1 MLTYHYYWLEAM
13 ALGYALTKLR
23 IFPMGKTQGEKKKY

>member
-13 ALGYALTKLR
+13 ALGYALTELLYTDLSSGLTNW
-23 IFPMGKTQGEKKKY
+23 I